1 MPRAHGT
8 TRDPV
13 GDRRGMLDCWNLL
26 DAATATP
33 PSSRCSALN
42 RAPMRVRRR
51 TLLLVLLLLAIGLLD
66 GVLLLRRARYREES
80 ARLRAGMSALERTR
94 ADAIVAAQA
103 DRAELMLE
111 LMRRQADGDDGL
123 HLAISTDSSYLA
135 LDRGP
140 ARLREITAEIGP
152 ERRVGVAPDTMYVA
166 VPRGVRAVQRLL
178 TPTDRYELPTW
189 VWVDR
194 GLPVPAVRAD
204 SGWVGRGAVVTT
216 GGTLIYSLPASG
228 PLADSSYVMPGSIR
242 VPAHELAA
250 IRANLSPGMRV
261 YFF

>member
-1 MPRAHGT
+1 
-8 TRDPV
+8 
-13 GDRRGMLDCWNLL
+13 
-26 DAATATP
+26 
-33 PSSRCSALN
+33 
-42 RAPMRVRRR
+42 MRVRRR

-80 ARLRAGMSALERTR
+80 ARLRAGMSTLERTR
-94 ADAIVAAQA
+94 ADAIVSAQA

-111 LMRRQADGDDGL
+111 LMRRQAEGDDAL

-140 ARLREITAEIGP
+140 ARLREFRVEIGP
-152 ERRVGVAPDTMYVA
+152 ERRVGAAPDTMRVA
-166 VPRGVRAVQRLL
+166 VPRGLRAVQRLL
-178 TPTDRYELPTW
+178 TARDRYELPAW

-194 GLPVPAVRAD
+194 GLPVPAARAD
-204 SGWVGRGAVVTT
+204 SGWVGQGAIVTT
-216 GGTLIYSLPASG
+216 GGTLIYSLPTSG

-242 VPAHELAA
+242 VPASELAA
-250 IRANLSPGMRV
+250 IRENLSSGMRV